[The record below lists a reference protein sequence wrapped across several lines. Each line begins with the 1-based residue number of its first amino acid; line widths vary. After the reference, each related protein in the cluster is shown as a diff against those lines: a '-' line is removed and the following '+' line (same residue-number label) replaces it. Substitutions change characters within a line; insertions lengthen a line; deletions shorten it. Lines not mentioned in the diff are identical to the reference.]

1 MTVMTGKLSIT
12 YMEVLID
19 MVLDVVSF
27 MMRIWWHCMMRP
39 VLQTTV
45 IYDELYPYTICSRM
59 LSNPY
64 RKFIII
70 IMQDTGTLIK
80 IIGLFIAVVGLGNL
94 T

>member
-39 VLQTTV
+39 VSKL
-45 IYDELYPYTICSRM
+45 L
-59 LSNPY
+59 
-64 RKFIII
+64 
-70 IMQDTGTLIK
+70 
-80 IIGLFIAVVGLGNL
+80 
-94 T
+94 